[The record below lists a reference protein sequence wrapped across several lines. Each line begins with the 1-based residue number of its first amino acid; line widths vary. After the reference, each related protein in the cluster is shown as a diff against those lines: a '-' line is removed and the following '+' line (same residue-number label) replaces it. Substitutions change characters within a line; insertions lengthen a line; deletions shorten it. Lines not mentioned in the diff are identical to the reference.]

1 MFQNPEEEVASIEIV
16 PVETDLEVLLI
27 NSWKIDAIKVQT
39 IVEEFIVDKSYTT
52 IFCLTETKVEGHD
65 FQPVGI
71 KIISKQRKRKTETF
85 GGGLALGYKEDAD
98 VELEEIKVKSSDILA
113 VEGRINNNK
122 FRIVLC
128 YFGSK
133 KLVKGTEYLKNRN
146 LQKQVEKLMEVDPD
160 TSLLVLGDFNG
171 RLAKLEK
178 GKITDSNGQMLE
190 TWVEKYSMHH
200 LNTLDT
206 CDGTYTFSSLNGR
219 SAIDHMLT
227 NGTLY
232 EKHISMVIDEDKA
245 MLNIS
250 DHNLVR
256 AWFQIGN
263 ENYNIPKKKPVKTVT
278 WISREQDR
286 IDLCV
291 SDFKTKIGKKMSFKG
306 CMGKIKTS
314 VEHAMRRKMK
324 RKPGGKKKL
333 TLKAAPWVDGEL
345 ISNIKLR
352 SKYSR
357 EWRHARKRGEP
368 EEVVERYRRSY
379 MDQKSRTAIMTE
391 NKKSLWES
399 KKIEETW
406 KDSKAFWKMIAELL
420 GKNKNNTEEAFIF
433 TEQGERKE
441 IMKCRKDFM
450 ENWTSKVY
458 QKLKKTDFSFWSDK
472 VSGVKKKMEEMLAKG
487 DSEIMECPAITEEE
501 LENTINNMKNN
512 KASGVDN
519 IPAEVMK
526 ALMRDSEA
534 KQYVLKCFNK
544 AITEEVHQDWLVSR
558 TTMIPKN
565 SRPKILEHRPIAV
578 TVNSNKVI
586 CSILRQRIEE
596 FLIEKG
602 IKYNNQFGFTEG
614 GRVEHC
620 MFIIDYITNM
630 SYERRGRVNRPLY
643 LAFIDFKKA
652 YDSIDRKKLI
662 EVLIDYKINPQII
675 DLIVQM
681 YHEDHTVIKLG
692 NMKEK
697 VEVTGGIRQGC
708 CISTLLFKMVTFKI
722 IEALRK
728 EKKYKVGKFDDNS
741 IWLADDATLVAE
753 NLETME
759 TLLNCLSTV
768 GGEYG
773 LEINEKKTKIMQ
785 IKGKKGKEHIKEY
798 EMVTEAKYLGV
809 TIGGRGRNIFER
821 ENNDLLSKAE
831 KKVNQIIAEV
841 RKSADKVVVGKAI
854 WKLMALPAILFGR
867 AVVPTC
873 ATKVLGLQRQENRVW
888 RYLMDIGGYSTVAAL
903 RGEMGASMVKS
914 RVMETS
920 LQYVRSTMSGD
931 FEDMKELMSDT
942 IKTKKGRWFKLT
954 NSYREELK
962 MTWKEL
968 FTISKEALKK
978 KIRVYDTDL
987 WKLDLASKSTL
998 KYYAVGK
1005 TEIGYEHCYRN
1016 NMNSTFLARARTNS
1030 LKLEEA
1036 QGRGNKHHNRMCKLC
1051 GQRDEDL
1058 VHFIVECKALE
1069 TKRDYDL
1076 LDWSTEVPEER
1087 MIKFLFRQQDFQG
1100 AGRMV
1105 KELWFKRKEILK
1117 NREKMELER
1126 QNRSIPNVQ
1135 SRSDP
1140 GPERQQVPLRER
1152 PRGNSAT
1159 RG

>member
-1 MFQNPEEEVASIEIV
+1 MFQNPEEEVADIGIV
-16 PVETDLEVLLI
+16 PIETDLEVLLI

-39 IVEEFIVDKSYTT
+39 IVEDFIKDKSYTT

-65 FQPVGI
+65 FQPEGI
-71 KIISKQRKRKTETF
+71 KILSKQRKRKTERF
-85 GGGLALGYKEDAD
+85 GGGLALGYIEEAN

-113 VEGRINNNK
+113 VEGRINNKK

-133 KLVKGTEYLKNRN
+133 KLVKGTEFEKNRN
-146 LQKQVEKLMEVDPD
+146 LQKQVEKLMEVEPD

-178 GKITDSNGQMLE
+178 GKKTDPNGQMIE
-190 TWVEKYSMHH
+190 SWVEKYNMHH

-206 CDGTYTFSSLNGR
+206 CDGTYTFNSLNGR

-232 EKHISMVIDEDKA
+232 EKHISMMIDEDRT

-256 AWFQIGN
+256 AWFQLGN
-263 ENYNIPKKKPVKTVT
+263 DNYNVPKKKPIKTTT

-286 IDLCV
+286 VDLCV
-291 SDFKTKIGKKMSFKG
+291 SDFKTKIGKKTSFKG

-314 VEHAMRRKMK
+314 VEFAMRRKMK

-333 TLKAAPWVDGEL
+333 TLKAAPWVDEEL
-345 ISNIKLR
+345 IFNIKLR
-352 SKYSR
+352 SKSSR
-357 EWRHARKRGEP
+357 EWRHARKKGEP
-368 EEVVERYRRSY
+368 EEVIERYKRRY
-379 MDQKSRTAIMTE
+379 LDQKSRTAIMTE
-391 NKKSLWES
+391 NKKSSWES
-399 KKIEETW
+399 EKIEETW

-420 GKNKNNTEEAFIF
+420 GKNKNNTEEAYIF
-433 TEQGERKE
+433 TEQGDRKE
-441 IMKCRKDFM
+441 IMKCRRDFM
-450 ENWTSKVY
+450 ENWTKKVY
-458 QKLKKTDFSFWSDK
+458 QKLRKTDFSFWTDK
-472 VSGVKKKMEEMLAKG
+472 ESGMKKKMEEMMTEG
-487 DSEIMECPAITEEE
+487 NSGVMECPAITVKE
-501 LENTINNMKNN
+501 LEDTVNNMKNN

-526 ALMRDSEA
+526 ALLKDNEA
-534 KQYVLKCFNK
+534 KQYILKCFNK

-565 SRPKILEHRPIAV
+565 NRPKILEHRPIAV
-578 TVNSNKVI
+578 TVNSNKII
-586 CSILRQRIEE
+586 CTILRKRIEE
-596 FLIEKG
+596 FLVEKG

-630 SYERRGRVNRPLY
+630 SYERRGRKNRPLY

-662 EVLIDYKINPQII
+662 EVLIEYKINPQII

-681 YHEDHTVIKLG
+681 YHDDHTVIKLG

-722 IEALRK
+722 IEELRK
-728 EKKYKVGKFDDNS
+728 EKRYKIGKFDDNS

-759 TLLNCLSTV
+759 ELLNCLSRV

-773 LEINEKKTKIMQ
+773 LEINEKKTKIMK
-785 IKGKKGKEHIKEY
+785 IKGPKGQEHIKEY
-798 EMVTEAKYLGV
+798 EMVSEAKYLGV
-809 TIGGRGRNIFER
+809 NIGGRGRNIFEK
-821 ENNDLLSKAE
+821 ENSELLAKAE

-841 RKSADKVVVGKAI
+841 RKSADKAVVGKAI

-873 ATKVLGLQRQENRVW
+873 ATKVLSLQRLENRVW
-888 RYLMDIGGYSTVAAL
+888 RYLLDIGGYSTVDAL
-903 RGEMGASMVKS
+903 RGEMGASLVKS

-931 FEDMKELMSDT
+931 FEDMKELMLDSINT
-942 IKTKKGRWFKLT
+942 GKGRWYKLT

-962 MTWKEL
+962 MTWEEL

-978 KIRVYDTDL
+978 KIRLYDTNL
-987 WKLDLASKSTL
+987 WKLNLASKSTL

-1016 NMNSTFLARARTNS
+1016 NMNSTYLARARTNS

-1036 QGRGNKHHNRMCKLC
+1036 QGRGNKHHNKICKLC
-1051 GQRDEDL
+1051 GQKEEDL

-1069 TKRDYDL
+1069 TMRNYDV
-1076 LDWSTEVPEER
+1076 LDWSIEDPEER
-1087 MIKFLFRQQDFQG
+1087 MIKFLFKQEDYQG
-1100 AGRMV
+1100 AGKMV
-1105 KELWFKRKEILK
+1105 KELWFKRRNIIK

-1126 QNRSIPNVQ
+1126 KNRSIP
-1135 SRSDP
+1135 SKLCRSDP
-1140 GPERQQVPLRER
+1140 GPGRQQIPLRER
-1152 PRGNSAT
+1152 PRGNSVT